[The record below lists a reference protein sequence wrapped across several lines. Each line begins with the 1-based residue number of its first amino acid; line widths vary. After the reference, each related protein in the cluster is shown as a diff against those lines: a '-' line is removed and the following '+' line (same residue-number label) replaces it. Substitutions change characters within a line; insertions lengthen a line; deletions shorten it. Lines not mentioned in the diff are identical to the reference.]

1 MIIKIKNIIKTTT
14 RINVF
19 SSPKKKNST
28 NNWAPF
34 FFLNT
39 HQRINLLKIFKIPKM
54 KNIINLK
61 YKKLKI

>member
-1 MIIKIKNIIKTTT
+1 MKNIIKTTK

-19 SSPKKKNST
+19 SSLKKKNST

-34 FFLNT
+34 FLLNT
-39 HQRINLLKIFKIPKM
+39 HQRINLFKRFKIPKK